1 MYFEVRDS
9 SSVNSSICNLD
20 KLKKAFSELE
30 MIAEQTISAT
40 TTAMLIKM
48 VATSAVV
55 SVILI
60 ILKTVLTGGSEVK
73 LLSNL
78 YLLS

>member
-1 MYFEVRDS
+1 
-9 SSVNSSICNLD
+9 
-20 KLKKAFSELE
+20 
-30 MIAEQTISAT
+30 
-40 TTAMLIKM
+40 
-48 VATSAVV
+48 VV

-78 YLLS
+78 NLLS